1 MKDDP
6 QTPKKK
12 YNLRNRKNVKKHVV
26 DDDSDTD
33 SDSDYIPGA
42 SEDEDEE
49 FNLRQWQSFLGKL
62 FPSKHTHKRNA
73 LLNAM
78 DKLKK
83 NTKMSNEGEK
93 DALSEIEDNEDEEYN
108 GDDEDYEEGEWTDI
122 NNSNMKVNINYM
134 KIGNLCMIIL
144 KM

>member
-1 MKDDP
+1 MKNDP

-12 YNLRNRKNVKKHVV
+12 YNLRDRKNVKRHLV
-26 DDDSDTD
+26 DPDSDTD

-49 FNLRQWQSFLGKL
+49 FNLRQWQTFIGKL
-62 FPSKHTHKRNA
+62 FPSKHTNKRNA

-83 NTKMSNEGEK
+83 NTKMPNEEK
-93 DALSEIEDNEDEEYN
+93 LKLSWPSHE
-108 GDDEDYEEGEWTDI
+108 
-122 NNSNMKVNINYM
+122 
-134 KIGNLCMIIL
+134 
-144 KM
+144 